1 MFKKLLLALSTLLII
16 TSNAKVYFPDGVDAL
31 AIQKAPAEAKI
42 VAWDIH
48 DVLAQSQKWSK
59 AGYALKSL
67 PTFGLSLWN
76 LLSSKITGNKD
87 PMNEVWSE
95 ISQLPKKFGSSGEVY
110 YHIFQKHNQPQ
121 LAKRVAKI
129 SNLYTPQPGMETIV
143 QTLHANGI
151 EQRLA
156 SNIGPVFFDRLRDT
170 FKTKY
175 NSAIF
180 DYIQPGKIVDYN
192 NLAQQQLVQASI
204 VTPFKKPLTGF
215 YTDFNIAYNNNND
228 KLVVFI
234 DDNKANAKAAA
245 KAGWIGIRFE
255 NVKQLKAD
263 LATLGFAVT
272 A

>member
-1 MFKKLLLALSTLLII
+1 MFKKLLFSLSVLLII
-16 TSNAKVYFPDGVDAL
+16 TSYAKVYFPDGVDAQS
-31 AIQKAPAEAKI
+31 IQQTPAQAKI

-59 AGYALKSL
+59 ARYALKSL
-67 PTFGLSLWN
+67 PTFGTGLWN
-76 LLSSKITGNKD
+76 LLSSKITGNKN
-87 PMNEVWSE
+87 PMQDVWHD
-95 ISQLPKKFGSSGEVY
+95 INKLPKKFGSSGEVY
-110 YHIFQKHNQPQ
+110 YHIFQKHNQPK

-129 SNLYTPQPGMETIV
+129 SNLYVPQPGMETVV

-175 NSAIF
+175 NSQIF

-192 NLAQQQLVQASI
+192 NLAQQEKVPASI

-215 YTDFNIAYNNNND
+215 YNDFNIAYNNNNN
-228 KLVVFI
+228 KLVIFI
-234 DDNKANAKAAA
+234 DDNKSNVQAAA